1 MERFGKEERWE
12 RIVIFSRDGLPMA
25 AWGRSEVYGDET
37 LLEVGFSL
45 METARLLSPEGPVQE
60 FAARGKEG
68 KILVFQYLSVWGE
81 PILLAAVAS
90 RRKGYRLALKNL
102 IRDMA
107 SLEGF

>member
-1 MERFGKEERWE
+1 MERFGSEERWE

-25 AWGRSEVYGDET
+25 AWGHSESYSDET

-45 METARLLSPEGPVQE
+45 METANLLSPDGPVQD
-60 FAARGKEG
+60 FVVQGKSG
-68 KILVFQYLSVWGE
+68 KLLVYQYLSVWDE

-90 RRKGYRLALKNL
+90 RKKGYRLALKTL

-107 SLEGF
+107 SLEGI